1 MKPIYDSWD
10 VSPIHVTASLL
21 SNVPV
26 GSRQLPGGTL
36 QILTAS
42 HWDEPKDPNGR
53 VGGGTEGAE
62 GDCNPVG
69 GTISTNWTPWSSQ
82 SLNHQAKTTHG
93 WIHGSSYIS
102 STGWP
107 YLASMGGEALVL

>member
-1 MKPIYDSWD
+1 MEEQG
-10 VSPIHVTASLL
+10 V
-21 SNVPV
+21 
-26 GSRQLPGGTL
+26 
-36 QILTAS
+36 
-42 HWDEPKDPNGR
+42 
-53 VGGGTEGAE
+53 EGAE
-62 GDCNPVG
+62 GDYNPIG
-69 GTISTNWTPWSSQ
+69 RTISTNWTPWSSQ